1 MTKNIKALYSIR
13 FKLNAGLIYSIA
25 SCYIYSLIIFDM
37 LSFIQMDLCR
47 ISGGQTGVSI
57 TSWHKNSLLMYILHQ
72 EGFFLL
78 SFFYRLVQIYFIVF
92 YFIDLLNCQNQLSVS
107 LLLYCNKYYA
117 CDCKKCYTYE
127 CKPTDWCACIACI
140 YAI

>member
-1 MTKNIKALYSIR
+1 MTKNIKVLYSIR

-72 EGFFLL
+72 EGSFSITHFLRTCSL
-78 SFFYRLVQIYFIVF
+78 YFWNSHIQLITFCSAQRLHP
-92 YFIDLLNCQNQLSVS
+92 S
-107 LLLYCNKYYA
+107 YA
-117 CDCKKCYTYE
+117 CRFLRLLICQSVPHSGYKCVKFAETSSVRLF
-127 CKPTDWCACIACI
+127 I
-140 YAI
+140 